1 MANKAAATALL
12 MIFCA
17 CVIMGAAGCGKKGPP
32 QPPDERFYI
41 LDGR

>member
-1 MANKAAATALL
+1 MRKKTAALALL
-12 MIFCA
+12 IFLCA
-17 CVIMGAAGCGKKGPP
+17 SIMGFAGCGKKGPP